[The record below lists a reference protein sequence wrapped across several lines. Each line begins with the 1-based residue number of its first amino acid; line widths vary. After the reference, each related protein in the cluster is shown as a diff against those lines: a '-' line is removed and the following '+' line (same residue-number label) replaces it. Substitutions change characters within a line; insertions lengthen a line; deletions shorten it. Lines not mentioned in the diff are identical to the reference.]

1 MTINPRV
8 KYMKMRNIRALV
20 VAIAASVVAGGPAFA
35 QAPAFKQVPVPQ
47 STESPPGMRVLQAAP
62 DDYVAAYTPNV
73 EYVRRGDR
81 ALVLQMIEPRG
92 GPPRLP
98 GTAQPEAPPLKRPL
112 VVFVQGSGWGPQNL
126 YAAIPQ
132 LSELAHRGYVVASVE
147 HRPSTQATAP
157 AQIQDVKTAIRYLRA
172 NAAKYGIDTQRVAIW
187 GDSSGGHMA
196 ALVATT
202 VGRAE
207 FATPDYADQSDAVQA
222 VADFYGVSDLTT
234 MGRFPSW
241 IEHDAEGSPG
251 SLMLGGSP
259 PTQRDK
265 AVAHSPVTYI
275 KADRQIPPF
284 LLLHGDRDVIV
295 PFNQSVGLYEA
306 LRDAGKD
313 VVFYKVEEGNHGW
326 QFWSPQVMQIV
337 VDFLDQK
344 LKR

>member
-1 MTINPRV
+1 MNTHR
-8 KYMKMRNIRALV
+8 IRSPIIAL
-20 VAIAASVVAGGPAFA
+20 AASVVVALPAFA
-35 QAPAFKQVPVPQ
+35 QMPKFKEVPVPR
-47 STESPPGMRVLQAAP
+47 STEIPPGMRVLQAAL

-73 EYVRRGDR
+73 EYVRRGDK
-81 ALVLQMIEPRG
+81 ALVLQMLEPRG

-98 GTAQPEAPPLKRPL
+98 GTAGPEAPPLKRPL

-126 YAAIPQ
+126 YSSIPQ
-132 LSELAHRGYVVASVE
+132 LSDIAHHGYVVASVE
-147 HRPSTQATAP
+147 YRPSTLATAP
-157 AQIQDVKTAIRYLRA
+157 AQIQDVKAAIRYLRA
-172 NAAKYGIDTQRVAIW
+172 NAAKYGIDPQRVAIW

-222 VADFYGVSDLTT
+222 VVDFYGVSDLTT

-241 IEHDAEGSPG
+241 LEHDAEGSPG

-259 PTQRDK
+259 LALREK
-265 AVAHSPVTYI
+265 ALEHSPVTYI
-275 KADRQIPPF
+275 KSDRQLPPF
-284 LLLHGDRDVIV
+284 LLVHGDRDVIV
-295 PFNQSVGLYEA
+295 PFNQSVVLYEA
-306 LRDAGKD
+306 LRAAGKE

-326 QFWSPQVMQIV
+326 QFWSPRLMQIV
-337 VDFLDQK
+337 VDFLDEK

>member
-1 MTINPRV
+1 MNAQS
-8 KYMKMRNIRALV
+8 IRCLI
-20 VAIAASVVAGGPAFA
+20 VAAAAGVFVSGAAFA
-35 QAPAFKQVPVPQ
+35 QIPKFKQVPVPR
-47 STESPPGMRVLQAAP
+47 STEDPPGMRVLQAQR

-81 ALVLQMIEPRG
+81 ALVLQMLEPRG
-92 GPPRLP
+92 GPPALP
-98 GTAQPEAPPLKRPL
+98 GTARPDTPPAKRPL

-126 YAAIPQ
+126 YSSIPQ
-132 LSELAHRGYVVASVE
+132 LADLAHRGYVVASVE
-147 HRPSTQATAP
+147 YRPSTQATAP

-172 NAAKYGIDTQRVAIW
+172 NAAKYGIDPQRVAIW

-202 VGRAE
+202 VGHAE
-207 FATPDYADQSDAVQA
+207 FATTDYADQSDAVQA
-222 VADFYGVSDLTT
+222 VVDFYGVSDLTT

-259 PTQRDK
+259 LSLREK

-275 KADRQIPPF
+275 KVDRQLPPF
-284 LLLHGDRDVIV
+284 LLVHGELDVIV
-295 PFNQSVGLYEA
+295 PFNQSVELYEA
-306 LRDAGKD
+306 LRVAGKD
-313 VVFYKVEEGNHGW
+313 VLFYKVEDGNHGW
-326 QFWSPQVMQIV
+326 QFWSPRLMQIV
-337 VDFLDQK
+337 VDFLDER